1 VRFWDSL
8 AVVPLL
14 VAEAA
19 TDVARTALRED
30 AAMIVWRLTGTE
42 IISALFRRRRAEEI
56 DEAGVAAAQRR
67 LAALEARWT
76 AVEDLDPVV
85 RRARRLLS
93 THSLRSADAL
103 QLAAALIACDEHPE
117 LLPLVTLDDRLAQ
130 AARREGFAV
139 VP

>member
-1 VRFWDSL
+1 MRFWDSL